1 MPLSAFSS
9 QPITRAGAVRAFGAA
24 SAAAIL
30 APGVVGA
37 ADIEIVPIIG
47 CPTDRSAV
55 LHVHVGRESEVRVDL
70 PGATS
75 GTPQLGA
82 PAIARPGY
90 PASIM
95 IDGLEAGTRTPYQ
108 VWFRNDATGSDFI
121 PGPSGSIQSARQSG
135 ESFTFT
141 VQGDSHPERQGKQFD
156 PDLYRRT
163 LLTVGADRP
172 DFHVM
177 LGDDFSVDAL
187 KVVNA
192 STVAG
197 RYAVQVPYLG
207 LIAHSVPLVLVN
219 GNHEQAARYLLDG
232 TPDNVAVW
240 AQVARNRA
248 FPQPV
253 PDHFYTGNSEV
264 VPHVGLLRNYAAW
277 TWGDALFVT
286 LDPYWG
292 STVPVDNV
300 FQGSTKRAD
309 QWDITLGED
318 QYRWFRDTLE
328 GSQARW
334 KFVFAHHVNGTGR
347 GGASICGRYEWGG
360 RSARGAWEFDQKRP
374 GWGRTIHQVMA
385 ASGVTAFFQGHDHL
399 YAREE
404 VDGVIY
410 QTVPEPADPT
420 ATLWNDDAYPG
431 AVIHPNSGYL
441 RVHVTLDR
449 VRVEYVKSFLA
460 PHESPPAREHGM
472 VAHAYDLALR
482 AAPSPAAARD
492 G

>member
-1 MPLSAFSS
+1 MAPGAFGKHSL
-9 QPITRAGAVRAFGAA
+9 TRARAIRALGAA
-24 SAAAIL
+24 SAASIL
-30 APGVVGA
+30 APGIAGA
-37 ADIEIVPIIG
+37 SDIDVVPIIG

-55 LHVHVGRESEVRVDL
+55 VHVHAAREAEVRVDL
-70 PGATS
+70 PGATPGS
-75 GTPQLGA
+75 LRQGA
-82 PAIARPGY
+82 TAVARPGY
-90 PASIM
+90 PATIM
-95 IDGLEAGTRTPYQ
+95 IDGLEAGARTPYQ
-108 VWFRNDATGSDFI
+108 VWVRDGATGSDFI
-121 PGPSGSIQSARQSG
+121 PGPSGAIQTARRFG

-163 LLTVGADRP
+163 LAMVGADRP

-197 RYAVQVPYLG
+197 RYDLQVPYLG

-232 TPDNVAVW
+232 TPENVAVW

-253 PDHFYTGNSEV
+253 PDHFYSGNNEV
-264 VPHVGLLRNYAAW
+264 VPHIGLLRNYAAW

-300 FQGSTKRAD
+300 FQGSAKRAD
-309 QWDITLGED
+309 LWDITLGD
-318 QYRWFRDTLE
+318 AQYRWFRDTLE
-328 GSQARW
+328 GSPARW
-334 KFVFAHHVNGTGR
+334 KFVFAHHVSGTGR

-360 RSARGAWEFDQKRP
+360 RNARGAWEFDQKRP
-374 GWGRTIHQVMA
+374 GWGRTIHQVMV

-404 VDGVIY
+404 VDGVTY

-431 AVIHPNSGYL
+431 AVVHSNSGYL
-441 RVHVTLDR
+441 RIDVTPDR
-449 VRVEYVKSFLA
+449 VRVEYIKSFLA
-460 PHESPPAREHGM
+460 PHESPPARVHGM
-472 VAHAYDLALR
+472 VAHAYDLASR
-482 AAPSPAAARD
+482 AVPSPA
-492 G
+492 GEG